1 MREFDPEELAAFDGK
16 GGRPVYVAHAGKVYD
31 VSGSKLWKEGV
42 HMRRHKAGGDLT
54 TDIQAAPHG
63 PEMLD
68 RYPQVGVIRE
78 AVAPRAQTPEFL
90 ERLFKRVP
98 MLRRHPHPMTVHFP
112 IVFMLFT
119 TIFNLLYLV
128 TGHRPFEI
136 TALHCLGAGLLF
148 LPVVIVTGL
157 LTWWINY
164 MATPM
169 RAVNIKLSASL
180 ALFVISLIL
189 FMWRMARPEVLDRLS
204 GPGLCYILL
213 VLSLAP
219 LVVVIGWFGAQL
231 TFPFEKE

>member
-1 MREFDPEELAAFDGK
+1 MREFDLEELAAFDGRE
-16 GGRPVYVAHAGKVYD
+16 GRPVYIVHAGKVYD
-31 VSGSKLWKEGV
+31 VSQSKLWKDGV
-42 HMRRHKAGGDLT
+42 HMRRHKAGADLT
-54 TDIQAAPHG
+54 ADIQAAPHG

-68 RYPQVGVIRE
+68 RYPQVGVLKE
-78 AVAPRAQTPEFL
+78 AAASNAQTPEFL
-90 ERLFKRVP
+90 DRLFRRVP

-119 TIFNLLYLV
+119 TVFNVLYLL

-148 LPVVIVTGL
+148 IPVVILTGL

-164 MATPM
+164 MAKPM
-169 RAVNIKLSASL
+169 RAVSIKLSVSL
-180 ALFVISLIL
+180 VLFVVSLIL
-189 FMWRMARPEVLDRLS
+189 FAWRMARPDVLDSLS
-204 GPGLCYILL
+204 GPGLAYLLL

-231 TFPFEKE
+231 TFPFERE

>member
-1 MREFDPEELAAFDGK
+1 MKEFDLEELAAFDGK
-16 GGRPVYVAHAGKVYD
+16 EGDPVYVAHAGKVYD
-31 VSGSKLWKEGV
+31 VSGSKLWKQGL
-42 HMRRHKAGGDLT
+42 HMRRHKAGADLT

-68 RYPQVGVIRE
+68 RYPQVGVLKE
-78 AVAPRAQTPEFL
+78 RAASDAQMPEFL

-98 MLRRHPHPMTVHFP
+98 MFRRHPHPMTVHFP

-119 TIFNLLYLV
+119 TVFNLLYLA
-128 TGHRPFEI
+128 TGHRPFEV

-148 LPVVIVTGL
+148 TPVVILTGL

-164 MATPM
+164 MARPM
-169 RAVNIKLSASL
+169 KAVNIKLPASL
-180 ALFVISLIL
+180 ALFVVGLIL
-189 FMWRMARPEVLDRLS
+189 FTWRMARPDVLDRLA
-204 GPGLCYILL
+204 GPGFVYLVL

-219 LVVVIGWFGAQL
+219 MVILIGWFGAQL